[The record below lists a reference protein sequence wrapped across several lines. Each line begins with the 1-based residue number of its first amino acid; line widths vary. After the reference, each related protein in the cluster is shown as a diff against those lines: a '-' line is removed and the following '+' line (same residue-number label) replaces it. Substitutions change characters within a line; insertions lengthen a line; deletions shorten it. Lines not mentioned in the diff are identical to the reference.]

1 MIQSNV
7 ALDPDQVNFCR
18 YALRPLCFRGY
29 FHIDWA
35 GQAGSGRQFYRLTL
49 NRSSSMVLMVWDG
62 ADNDWDYFIAL
73 QQLRAVHEMEMIP
86 AAISYSR
93 EQGLV
98 LIEDAGSRR
107 LRDILFTGVS
117 EQKKVVVLNSVV
129 DQLISWGNTPIE
141 KDSVIGSRELDTD
154 MFIWETNYFQK
165 HISALIPSLDT
176 LFDEQWQDERNW
188 LAEKCNSLDKKLLH
202 RDFQSENIILK
213 NLQVRFVDFQGARLG
228 APEYDLASL
237 LFDPYLYP
245 LLNRD
250 VREKVLDYYGEQTE
264 FVKEHFYLCAA
275 QRLMQALGAYGN
287 LSLNRGK
294 PHYRRFVYPALVH
307 LVEVMEHLDLPHITK
322 IANEA
327 LSNWKN
333 R

>member
-35 GQAGSGRQFYRLTL
+35 GHAGSGRQFYRLTL

-73 QQLRAVHEMEMIP
+73 QQLRAIYEMEMIP

-129 DQLISWGNTPIE
+129 DQLITWSNTPIA
-141 KDSVIGSRELDTD
+141 KDSVIGSRELDSD
-154 MFIWETNYFQK
+154 MFIWETSYFQK
-165 HISALIPSLDT
+165 HISALIPSMDA
-176 LFDEQWQDERNW
+176 LFEDQWQDERNW
-188 LAEKCNSLDKKLLH
+188 LAKECDTLDKKLLH
-202 RDFQSENIILK
+202 RDFQSENIIIK

-245 LLNRD
+245 LINSD
-250 VREKVLDYYGEQTE
+250 VREKVLDYYAEKTGL
-264 FVKEHFYLCAA
+264 VKEYFYLCAA

-294 PHYRRFVYPALVH
+294 PQYRRFVYPALVH
-307 LVEVMEHLDLPHITK
+307 LVEVMEQLDLTQITK

-327 LSNWKN
+327 LSYWKN